1 MQRLYSL
8 EGTVMLEAISAGV
21 AEQDAKR
28 ILRMLVDRGL
38 GEGDTMRN
46 AVVRSN
52 MLALGLEGVALDDAV
67 SFAGERDW
75 IGDGPP
81 GSIQLTPKGHSTST
95 SMNGWGF
102 VQH

>member
-1 MQRLYSL
+1 MF
-8 EGTVMLEAISAGV
+8 EAISAGV
-21 AEQDAKR
+21 VERDAKK
-28 ILRMLVDRGL
+28 ILKMLVDRGL

-46 AVVRSN
+46 ARVRSN
-52 MLALGLEGVALDDAV
+52 MLALGLEGVALDAAV
-67 SFAGERDW
+67 SVAGEREW

-95 SMNGWGF
+95 SMSGWGF

>member
-1 MQRLYSL
+1 MF
-8 EGTVMLEAISAGV
+8 EAISAGV
-21 AEQDAKR
+21 VERDAKK
-28 ILRMLVDRGL
+28 ILKMLVDRGL

-46 AVVRSN
+46 AMVRSN
-52 MLALGLEGVALDDAV
+52 MRALGLEGIALDAAV
-67 SFAGERDW
+67 SFGGEREW